1 MRGQPNVS
9 TGATWWMYGE
19 LIGKV
24 SVIIQVHQAKQSHRP
39 CFANKKV
46 PIWASWDWFAYFDII
61 CILESWNSL
70 GGSLFLYRNG
80 PRPEEPN
87 AKHTRSVSLH
97 DIWFYIRKLLEDLEC
112 LFVNLLCFFNF
123 TKKQFQLSAKVSRT
137 CCFSTVS
144 CLKHNTSRTA
154 CS

>member
-9 TGATWWMYGE
+9 SEATWCVLSW
-19 LIGKV
+19 LAKSKWSSKCTKLNKV
-24 SVIIQVHQAKQSHRP
+24 SGRVSQ
-39 CFANKKV
+39 KKRV
-46 PIWASWDWFAYFDII
+46 PIWASWDWFAYFDIHLNPWE
-61 CILESWNSL
+61 LEFL
-70 GGSLFLYRNG
+70 GRFSFSV
-80 PRPEEPN
+80 PERTKTGR
-87 AKHTRSVSLH
+87 AKCEAHQKCFFAWH
-97 DIWFYIRKLLEDLEC
+97 MIYIRKLFEDLES